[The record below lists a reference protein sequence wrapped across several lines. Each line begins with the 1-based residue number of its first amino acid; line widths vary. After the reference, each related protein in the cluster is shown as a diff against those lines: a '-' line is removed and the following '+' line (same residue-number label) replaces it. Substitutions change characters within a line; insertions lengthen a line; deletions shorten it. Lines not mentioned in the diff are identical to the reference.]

1 MNTKKLA
8 ASIVCGAML
17 LTATPAFAADEVTSD
32 FAEIYINIDLDGK
45 VPNTQGV
52 LYGGQAWVPL
62 RVVADGLGM
71 QITWDA
77 KTPTSTIYNGTR
89 GMDFS
94 EGENL
99 YTSYCTV
106 PGMVGMPAPKELAG
120 SPAIGQ
126 DGRMW
131 VPAEAFEVLVGYEV
145 AVQDDTVVI
154 SKMPEPE
161 IEENIAET
169 QVEE

>member
-32 FAEIYINIDLDGK
+32 FAKLCINIDLDGK

-77 KTPTSTIYNGTR
+77 KTRTATIYNGTR

>member
-32 FAEIYINIDLDGK
+32 FAKLCINIDLDGK

-77 KTPTSTIYNGTR
+77 KTRTATIDNGTR